1 MGSPNWRSALLC
13 VAFVAC
19 APPSDDSVGDGS
31 GEPAEDERPIV
42 EAVTLDTTSF
52 DEFIELVGE
61 TSAIRAASVTP
72 ATPGRILS
80 LDLTEGEP
88 VEEGT
93 TVLRVDASVDAAQVD
108 QLRAQLR
115 AIETDIE
122 RAERLVSRGIGTR
135 AELET
140 LEAQRDVL
148 EQSVRQVR
156 TGIGLSTTRA
166 PISGIVVDTYA
177 EPGEYASPGQPVARI
192 LDLDTIVVE
201 VGLPERDIV
210 HVHEGMDVDV
220 HVLATDQWRRGTL
233 ERIGEE
239 ANRSNRRFP
248 LEVHVDNTDS
258 DLRAGMRAR
267 VVIPRASYDGVVVVP
282 RDAVLQGLDGEEVFV
297 VATDDEAGTVAERRR
312 LHTRADR
319 AGYVL
324 VHDGVSAG
332 EQLIVRGHRGVVNA
346 EPIRVIDSGACCD
359 ERFTRQV
366 AGTSDSRDGDA
377 PMPPETG
384 GAE

>member
-1 MGSPNWRSALLC
+1 MGSPNWRGALLC
-13 VAFVAC
+13 VALVAC
-19 APPSDDSVGDGS
+19 APPASEDAGEGS
-31 GEPAEDERPIV
+31 GEAVEDERPIV
-42 EAVTLDTTSF
+42 EAVTLDTTQF
-52 DEFIELVGE
+52 EEFIELVGE
-61 TSAIRAASVTP
+61 TSAVRAASVTP

-80 LDLTEGEP
+80 LDLVEGEP
-88 VEEGT
+88 IEEGT

-115 AIETDIE
+115 AVETEIE
-122 RAERLVSRGIGTR
+122 RAERLVSRGIGTQ
-135 AELET
+135 AELDG
-140 LEAQRDVL
+140 LESQRDVL
-148 EQSVRQVR
+148 EQSIRQVR

-166 PISGIVVDTYA
+166 PISGIVVQTMA

-201 VGLPERDIV
+201 VGLPERDIAYV
-210 HVHEGMDVDV
+210 REGMPVDV
-220 HVLATDQWRRGTL
+220 RIEATGRWLQGTL

-248 LEVHVDNTDS
+248 LEIHLDNADGAI
-258 DLRAGMRAR
+258 RAGMRAR
-267 VVIPRASYDGVVVVP
+267 AVIPRASYDGVVVVP

-297 VATDDEAGTVAERRR
+297 VGEDGSGETVAERRR

-332 EQLIVRGHRGVVNA
+332 DRLVVRGHRGVVDT
-346 EPIRVIDSGACCD
+346 EPIRVIDAGVCCD
-359 ERFTRQV
+359 ERFSRQLGLRADPTDSATPPV
-366 AGTSDSRDGDA
+366 PGAG
-377 PMPPETG
+377 G
-384 GAE
+384 GE